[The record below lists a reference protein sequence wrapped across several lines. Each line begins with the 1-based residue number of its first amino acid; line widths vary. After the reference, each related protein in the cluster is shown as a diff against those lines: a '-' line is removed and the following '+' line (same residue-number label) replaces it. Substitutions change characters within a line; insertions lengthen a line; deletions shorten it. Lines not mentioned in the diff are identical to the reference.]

1 MALLTNSD
9 IKISRDI
16 KKENYENQM
25 ENIKGNYIYNML
37 MDQKTHIKSCQFL
50 PYQIWYKFH
59 FIHNLNPDNIFM
71 NLKSEF

>member
-16 KKENYENQM
+16 KKEKYENQM
-25 ENIKGNYIYNML
+25 ENIKGNYLYNML

-50 PYQIWYKFH
+50 PYQIWYKSH
-59 FIHNLNPDNIFM
+59 SFII
-71 NLKSEF
+71 